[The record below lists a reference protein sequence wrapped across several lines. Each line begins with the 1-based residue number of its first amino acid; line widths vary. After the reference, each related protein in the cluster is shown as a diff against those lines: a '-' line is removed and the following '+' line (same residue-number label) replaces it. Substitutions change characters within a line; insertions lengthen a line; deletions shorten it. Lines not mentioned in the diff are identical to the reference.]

1 MARSGVK
8 KVENIDERFH
18 PDLIKAAKIRKVYEY
33 WQGKH
38 RGANMPQ
45 PDDID
50 ILDLN
55 FAIGSISFI
64 DVVDQSPRFQIRMIG
79 SHVVE
84 RHGQDTTGCFVDEI
98 KYEDTRTMLL
108 SSYGIVHA
116 QREPL
121 WLERRICNEHHVY
134 VYECLILPLTDD
146 TGQIVQLMSVL
157 DWPDARLGKSAL
169 DSQTSA

>member
-1 MARSGVK
+1 MAEPSIK
-8 KVENIDERFH
+8 KVENFDDRFC
-18 PDLIKAAKIRKVYEY
+18 PDLIKAAKIRKVYDY
-33 WQGKH
+33 WLSKH
-38 RGANMPQ
+38 RESCMPH

-79 SHVVE
+79 SHVVQ

-98 KYEDTRTMLL
+98 KYEDTRAMLL

-116 QREPL
+116 QHEPL
-121 WLERRICNEHHVY
+121 WLERRLCNEHHLY
-134 VYECLILPLTDD
+134 NYECLILPLTDE

-157 DWPDARLGKSAL
+157 DWPDTRRGASAQ
-169 DSQTSA
+169 DGQTSE